1 MSPFV
6 RLGAFSFVLF
16 FYFFFLFFF
25 LLFFFFL
32 FPFLEAWSRPKREE
46 HLPEP
51 GQ

>member
-25 LLFFFFL
+25 SSFFIFFPL
-32 FPFLEAWSRPKREE
+32 SIFGGVEQTQKGGAFT
-46 HLPEP
+46 
-51 GQ
+51 